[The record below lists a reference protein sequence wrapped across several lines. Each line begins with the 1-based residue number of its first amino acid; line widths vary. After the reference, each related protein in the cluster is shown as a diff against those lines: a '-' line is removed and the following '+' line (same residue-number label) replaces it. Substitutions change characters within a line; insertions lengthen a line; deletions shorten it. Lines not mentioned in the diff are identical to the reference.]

1 MSSIVAPGLDTREFF
16 QTGEARIDGRE
27 KVSGRASYTADFSR
41 PGMLWA
47 AFVKSPFAHA
57 RIRSISTGDAR
68 AVEGVRAVITGQDIG
83 PKLFGRRLADWP
95 ILAVDKVR
103 FIGDRIAAVAAE
115 TREAAEEAARLVS
128 IDYDE
133 LPAIFDPLEALAP
146 DAPLLHEHPD
156 AYAYIGGERPQRAH
170 GNIQGSRRQVKGERD
185 LQPLF
190 AASHRVFEHR
200 FRTPRL
206 HHGFIE
212 PHALLVFID
221 ASGTL
226 HVHTP
231 CKSPFWLRG
240 QLAAVTGLA
249 PEKIVIESSSIGGDF
264 GGKGLVIEEFA
275 CYFLARETGRPI
287 KAVMSYVDE
296 LGTTSHRHSAEIRL
310 RTGVDAAGAFLV
322 HEAEVTYDGGA
333 YAGAKPTPF
342 LVPSGSGF
350 ATVPY
355 RVPHA
360 SIDVRSVYTNTL
372 PAGHMRAPADV
383 QTVFAWESHVDMMA
397 RELQID
403 PLELRLRNAVGPGDA
418 ALAGEAFRDVRSRD
432 VLETLARESAWGQPL
447 PIGHGRGMS
456 FTSRHMGGGTTAVR
470 LRLDAGGVVSIVSGI
485 PDQGAGIGT
494 VVQRVAAAALG
505 VRLDRIAFRRGTTS
519 EAPND
524 PGAGGSRSTHIV
536 GRATERAAR
545 ELHAKLEQAT
555 GAKLGDDRFVH
566 PDGTSESFESVA
578 ARLCAVTPIELTGS
592 YSSEHAE
599 PGHAADYSFCAY
611 AIEVAVDRET
621 GTVRV
626 VNACFVADVGTI
638 INPTAH
644 QGQIDGGFAFGFGS
658 ALTEE
663 IVIEQGK
670 VATLSL
676 GDYKI
681 PSIAD
686 VPQLRTIL
694 VQGSTGEGP
703 FGAKAAGEL
712 SNTSVAPAIANAI
725 AAACGAR
732 ITTLPLTSERVYEA
746 LHPPR

>member
-1 MSSIVAPGLDTREFF
+1 MSSTVSPRLEGRDLFE
-16 QTGEARIDGRE
+16 TGEARIDGRE
-27 KVSGRASYTADFSR
+27 KVSGRAAYTADYSR

-57 RIRSISTGDAR
+57 RIRSISTDEAR
-68 AVEGVRAVITGQDIG
+68 AVEGVRAIITGQDIG

-128 IDYDE
+128 VDYDE
-133 LPAIFDPLEALAP
+133 LPAIFDPLDALAP
-146 DAPLLHEHPD
+146 GAPLLHDHPET
-156 AYAYIGGERPQRAH
+156 YAYIGGERAKQAH

-185 LQPLF
+185 LEPLF
-190 AASHRVFEHR
+190 AAAHRVFEHR

-206 HHGFIE
+206 HHGFI
-212 PHALLVFID
+212 D
-221 ASGTL
+221 AAGTL

-240 QLAAVTGLA
+240 QLASVTGLA
-249 PEKIVIESSSIGGDF
+249 PEKIVIETCSIGGDF

-287 KAVMSYVDE
+287 KAVMNYIDE
-296 LGTTSHRHSAEIRL
+296 LGTMSHRHSAEIRL

-360 SIDVRSVYTNTL
+360 RIDVRAVYTNTL

-383 QTVFAWESHVDMMA
+383 QTVFAWESHVDMIA
-397 RELQID
+397 RELHID
-403 PLELRLRNAVGPGDA
+403 PLELRLRNAVEPGDV
-418 ALAGEAFRDVRSRD
+418 ALAGEAFRDVRSRE

-447 PIGHGRGMS
+447 PAGHGRGMS

-505 VRLDRIAFRRGTTS
+505 IRLDRIAFRRGTTS

-545 ELHAKLEQAT
+545 ELRAKLEAAT
-555 GAKLGDDRFVH
+555 GAKLRDDRFVQ
-566 PDGTSESFESVA
+566 PNGTSESFDSVA
-578 ARLCAVTPIELTGS
+578 ARLCAAAPIELTGS

-599 PGHAADYSFCAY
+599 PGHAGDYSFCAY

-626 VNACFVADVGTI
+626 VDACFVADVGTI

-644 QGQIDGGFAFGFGS
+644 QGQIDGGFAFGFGC

-663 IVIEQGK
+663 IVIENGK

-694 VQGSTGEGP
+694 VRGSSGEGP

-725 AAACGAR
+725 ANASGAR

-746 LHPPR
+746 LHPGP

>member
-1 MSSIVAPGLDTREFF
+1 VSSIVAPRRDTSEFF
-16 QTGEARIDGRE
+16 EAGEARIDGRE
-27 KVSGRASYTADFSR
+27 KVSGRAIYTADFAQ

-57 RIRSISTGDAR
+57 RIRSISTTDAR

-115 TREAAEEAARLVS
+115 TREAAEEAARLVA
-128 IDYDE
+128 IGYDE

-146 DAPLLHEHPD
+146 DAPLLHEHPET
-156 AYAYIGGERPQRAH
+156 YAFIGGDRPKQAH
-170 GNIQGSRRQVKGERD
+170 GNIQGSRRQVKGEGD
-185 LQPLF
+185 LEPLF

-221 ASGTL
+221 AAGTL

-333 YAGAKPTPF
+333 YAGAKPTPG

-360 SIDVRSVYTNTL
+360 RIDVRTVYTNSL

-397 RELQID
+397 RELRID
-403 PLELRLRNAVGPGDA
+403 PLELRLRNAVGPGDV
-418 ALAGEAFRDVRSRD
+418 ALAGEAYRDVRSRD
-432 VLETLARESAWGQPL
+432 VLETVARESAWGQAL
-447 PIGHGRGMS
+447 PAGHGRGMS

-470 LRLDAGGVVSIVSGI
+470 LRLDAGGVISIVSGI

-505 VRLDRIAFRRGTTS
+505 VRLERVAFRRGTTS

-536 GRATERAAR
+536 GRATECAAR
-545 ELHAKLEQAT
+545 ALREKLEAAT
-555 GAKLGDDRFVH
+555 GAQLRDDRFER
-566 PDGTSESFESVA
+566 PDGTTESFDAVA
-578 ARLCAVTPIELTGS
+578 ARLCAGAPIELTGS
-592 YSSEHAE
+592 YSSEH
-599 PGHAADYSFCAY
+599 GRDHAGDYSFCAY

-626 VNACFVADVGTI
+626 VNACFVADVGMI

-644 QGQIDGGFAFGFGS
+644 QGQIDGGFAFGFGC

-663 IVIEQGK
+663 IVIDHGK

-694 VQGSTGEGP
+694 VRGSSGEGP

-732 ITTLPLTSERVYEA
+732 ITTLPLTSERVYQA
-746 LHPPR
+746 LHPRP

>member
-1 MSSIVAPGLDTREFF
+1 
-16 QTGEARIDGRE
+16 
-27 KVSGRASYTADFSR
+27 
-41 PGMLWA
+41 MLWA
-47 AFVKSPFAHA
+47 AFAKSPFAHA
-57 RIRSISTGDAR
+57 RIRSISTAEAR
-68 AVEGVRAVITGQDIG
+68 SVPGVRAVLTGRDIG
-83 PKLFGRRLADWP
+83 PRAFGRRLADWP
-95 ILAVDKVR
+95 VLAVDKVR
-103 FIGDRIAAVAAE
+103 FIGDRVAAVAAE
-115 TREAAEEAARLVS
+115 TRAAAEEAARLVS
-128 IDYDE
+128 VDYDE
-133 LPAIFDPLEALAP
+133 LPAIFDPLDALAP
-146 DAPLLHEHPD
+146 GAPLLHEHPE
-156 AYAYIGGERPQRAH
+156 AYAFIGGVRPKQAH
-170 GNIQGSRRQVKGERD
+170 GNIQGSRLQVKGERD
-185 LQPLF
+185 LEPLF
-190 AASHRVFEHR
+190 AAAHRVFEHR

-221 ASGTL
+221 AAGTL

-296 LGTTSHRHSAEIRL
+296 LGTTCHRHSAEIRL
-310 RTGVDAAGAFLV
+310 RTGVDAAGTFLV

-333 YAGAKPTPF
+333 YAGAKPTPG
-342 LVPSGSGF
+342 LVPSGTGF

-360 SIDVRSVYTNTL
+360 RIDVRTVYTNSL

-397 RELQID
+397 RELRID
-403 PLELRLRNAVGPGDA
+403 PLELRLRNAVGPGEVA
-418 ALAGEAFRDVRSRD
+418 VAGEAYREVRSAD
-432 VLETLARESAWGQPL
+432 VLETLAREGAWGRPL
-447 PIGHGRGMS
+447 PAGHGRGLS

-505 VRLDRIAFRRGTTS
+505 VRLDRVAFRRGTTS
-519 EAPND
+519 EAPDD

-536 GRATERAAR
+536 GRAAERAAR
-545 ELHAKLEQAT
+545 ELRARLEDAT
-555 GAKLGDDRFVH
+555 GAQLRDDRFVH
-566 PDGTSESFESVA
+566 SDGTTESFEAVA
-578 ARLCAVTPIELTGS
+578 ARLCAATPIELSGS

-599 PGHAADYSFCAY
+599 PGHAGDFSFCGY
-611 AIEVAVDRET
+611 AVEVAVDRET
-621 GTVRV
+621 GSVRIV
-626 VNACFVADVGTI
+626 DACFVADVGTI

-644 QGQIDGGFAFGFGS
+644 QGQIDGGFAFGIGC

-663 IVIEQGK
+663 IAIDQGK
-670 VATLSL
+670 VSTLSL
-676 GDYKI
+676 GEYKI

-686 VPQLRTIL
+686 VPRLRTVL
-694 VQGSTGEGP
+694 LHGSLGEGP

-725 AAACGAR
+725 ADACGAR
-732 ITTLPLTSERVYEA
+732 VTALPLTAERVYEA
-746 LHPPR
+746 LNAVSSGG

>member
-1 MSSIVAPGLDTREFF
+1 
-16 QTGEARIDGRE
+16 
-27 KVSGRASYTADFSR
+27 
-41 PGMLWA
+41 
-47 AFVKSPFAHA
+47 
-57 RIRSISTGDAR
+57 
-68 AVEGVRAVITGQDIG
+68 
-83 PKLFGRRLADWP
+83 
-95 ILAVDKVR
+95 
-103 FIGDRIAAVAAE
+103 
-115 TREAAEEAARLVS
+115 
-128 IDYDE
+128 
-133 LPAIFDPLEALAP
+133 
-146 DAPLLHEHPD
+146 
-156 AYAYIGGERPQRAH
+156 
-170 GNIQGSRRQVKGERD
+170 
-185 LQPLF
+185 
-190 AASHRVFEHR
+190 
-200 FRTPRL
+200 
-206 HHGFIE
+206 
-212 PHALLVFID
+212 
-221 ASGTL
+221 
-226 HVHTP
+226 
-231 CKSPFWLRG
+231 
-240 QLAAVTGLA
+240 
-249 PEKIVIESSSIGGDF
+249 
-264 GGKGLVIEEFA
+264 
-275 CYFLARETGRPI
+275 
-287 KAVMSYVDE
+287 
-296 LGTTSHRHSAEIRL
+296 
-310 RTGVDAAGAFLV
+310 
-322 HEAEVTYDGGA
+322 
-333 YAGAKPTPF
+333 
-342 LVPSGSGF
+342 
-350 ATVPY
+350 
-355 RVPHA
+355 
-360 SIDVRSVYTNTL
+360 
-372 PAGHMRAPADV
+372 
-383 QTVFAWESHVDMMA
+383 
-397 RELQID
+397 
-403 PLELRLRNAVGPGDA
+403 
-418 ALAGEAFRDVRSRD
+418 
-432 VLETLARESAWGQPL
+432 
-447 PIGHGRGMS
+447 
-456 FTSRHMGGGTTAVR
+456 MGGGTTAVR

-536 GRATERAAR
+536 GRAAERAAR

-746 LHPPR
+746 LHPPG